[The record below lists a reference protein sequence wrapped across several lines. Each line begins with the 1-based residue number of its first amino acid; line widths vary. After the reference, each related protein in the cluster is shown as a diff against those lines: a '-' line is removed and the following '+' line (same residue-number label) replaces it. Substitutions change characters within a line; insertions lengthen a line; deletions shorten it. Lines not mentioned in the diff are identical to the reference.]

1 MPVFALRSPE
11 KAVRLPQE
19 EQAAGTRHAVV
30 SGTGVE
36 LEGSEGQ
43 NTVAVKLWVFMV
55 LFHTR
60 SGSKKLGKNQE
71 AEKRKRNIMVG
82 K

>member
-36 LEGSEGQ
+36 PEDSEG
-43 NTVAVKLWVFMV
+43 TEHSSSEAVGVYGPFSHTLW
-55 LFHTR
+55 
-60 SGSKKLGKNQE
+60 E
-71 AEKRKRNIMVG
+71 
-82 K
+82 